1 MKAPGDGLLHLL
13 LKVSKVG
20 FIISVL
26 SPLLMAILLQYMPAL
41 QHIFFER
48 DDQIER
54 YFDLKNAEV

>member
-20 FIISVL
+20 FIISVIAATDGY
-26 SPLLMAILLQYMPAL
+26 SAAIHACTAA
-41 QHIFFER
+41 HFFER

-54 YFDLKNAEV
+54 YFDLKKAEV